1 MKYFCTYFNE
11 TFLSRG
17 LAMMDSLKSNN
28 RNIKFYVL
36 ALDYKT
42 FIKLKEL
49 KKDYI
54 KIINTRVFFKKYPEL
69 KNQNYKR

>member
-42 FIKLKEL
+42 FIKLKES
-49 KKDYI
+49 
-54 KIINTRVFFKKYPEL
+54 FF
-69 KNQNYKR
+69 

>member
-49 KKDYI
+49 KDYI
-54 KIINTRVFFKKYPEL
+54 KIINTSFFKNIL
-69 KNQNYKR
+69 S